1 MVAKGSRTSSQK
13 RAGVRK
19 ILKRPAGKFKPFPAP
34 KRGKGRAALKRPA
47 VKKTK
52 AWENVPYTRQPA
64 EVDPTGLRM
73 DRHVWKRSMVDLLK
87 ASDKEIINM
96 LLQDG
101 LLTSWEG
108 KLCPRCG
115 EGTLSKA
122 KIDVGGVP
130 KHRCNRFRCQVYI
143 NPHHLHPLFTD
154 GNGSGST
161 SLRIQAALLLL
172 KLNKVSHPVIHRLL
186 GINHKSIELM
196 EKKFCDLRKRWVE
209 HQEKGI
215 NFGGGPKWCDV
226 EADETTFD
234 RKDLKALA
242 PDKNLPIVWEQ
253 WCGLVKRGDPK
264 SLVLKRLVP
273 RMSEK
278 RAPGPG
284 AIRKV
289 EWAPLAKTYLQDKQ
303 VILHTD
309 AAKTYKMHIPGVVH
323 DNVIH
328 AKKRV
333 KINGKWRWQN
343 PSYVRI
349 VTHKVPGVKKPIK
362 CKAGTQIIDRAWKFL
377 KDRLPLN
384 QNCKVGSAALRAKLR
399 SAQYEYWHKNDDL
412 WLATGVL
419 CSWEMVK
426 FQLRP

>member
-1 MVAKGSRTSSQK
+1 MT
-13 RAGVRK
+13 
-19 ILKRPAGKFKPFPAP
+19 F
-34 KRGKGRAALKRPA
+34 
-47 VKKTK
+47 
-52 AWENVPYTRQPA
+52 
-64 EVDPTGLRM
+64 
-73 DRHVWKRSMVDLLK
+73 
-87 ASDKEIINM
+87 
-96 LLQDG
+96 
-101 LLTSWEG
+101 
-108 KLCPRCG
+108 
-115 EGTLSKA
+115 
-122 KIDVGGVP
+122 
-130 KHRCNRFRCQVYI
+130 
-143 NPHHLHPLFTD
+143 
-154 GNGSGST
+154 
-161 SLRIQAALLLL
+161 
-172 KLNKVSHPVIHRLL
+172 
-186 GINHKSIELM
+186 
-196 EKKFCDLRKRWVE
+196 E

-253 WCGLVKRGDPK
+253 WRGLVKRGDPK

-278 RAPGPG
+278 CAPGPG

>member
-1 MVAKGSRTSSQK
+1 MHLNTNHRHSSHCRRLSIWGSIPNPCRPLSAAWVAHGTCAFLLCNVPTFQ
-13 RAGVRK
+13 
-19 ILKRPAGKFKPFPAP
+19 PFPC
-34 KRGKGRAALKRPA
+34 
-47 VKKTK
+47 
-52 AWENVPYTRQPA
+52 
-64 EVDPTGLRM
+64 GLR
-73 DRHVWKRSMVDLLK
+73 L
-87 ASDKEIINM
+87 AE
-96 LLQDG
+96 
-101 LLTSWEG
+101 E
-108 KLCPRCG
+108 
-115 EGTLSKA
+115 
-122 KIDVGGVP
+122 
-130 KHRCNRFRCQVYI
+130 
-143 NPHHLHPLFTD
+143 
-154 GNGSGST
+154 
-161 SLRIQAALLLL
+161 
-172 KLNKVSHPVIHRLL
+172 
-186 GINHKSIELM
+186 
-196 EKKFCDLRKRWVE
+196 
-209 HQEKGI
+209 GI

-253 WCGLVKRGDPK
+253 WRGLVKRGDPK

-384 QNCKVGSAALRAKLR
+384 QNCKVGSAALRTKLR

-426 FQLRP
+426 FQLRPWKRHRIAICVKSIAACLTHSPEQCSNKKS

>member
-19 ILKRPAGKFKPFPAP
+19 ILKRPAGKFDPFPAP

-196 EKKFCDLRKRWVE
+196 EKKLCDLRTPGKR
-209 HQEKGI
+209 
-215 NFGGGPKWCDV
+215 
-226 EADETTFD
+226 
-234 RKDLKALA
+234 
-242 PDKNLPIVWEQ
+242 
-253 WCGLVKRGDPK
+253 
-264 SLVLKRLVP
+264 
-273 RMSEK
+273 
-278 RAPGPG
+278 
-284 AIRKV
+284 
-289 EWAPLAKTYLQDKQ
+289 
-303 VILHTD
+303 
-309 AAKTYKMHIPGVVH
+309 
-323 DNVIH
+323 
-328 AKKRV
+328 
-333 KINGKWRWQN
+333 
-343 PSYVRI
+343 
-349 VTHKVPGVKKPIK
+349 
-362 CKAGTQIIDRAWKFL
+362 
-377 KDRLPLN
+377 N
-384 QNCKVGSAALRAKLR
+384 Q
-399 SAQYEYWHKNDDL
+399 L
-412 WLATGVL
+412 W
-419 CSWEMVK
+419 WWPEMV
-426 FQLRP
+426 

>member
-1 MVAKGSRTSSQK
+1 
-13 RAGVRK
+13 
-19 ILKRPAGKFKPFPAP
+19 
-34 KRGKGRAALKRPA
+34 
-47 VKKTK
+47 
-52 AWENVPYTRQPA
+52 
-64 EVDPTGLRM
+64 
-73 DRHVWKRSMVDLLK
+73 MVDLLK

-196 EKKFCDLRKRWVE
+196 EKKLCDLRKRWVE

-253 WCGLVKRGDPK
+253 WCGIVKRGDPK

-289 EWAPLAKTYLQDKQ
+289 ERAPLAKTYLQDKQ

-362 CKAGTQIIDRAWKFL
+362 CKAGSRSLTKL
-377 KDRLPLN
+377 
-384 QNCKVGSAALRAKLR
+384 GSFWRIASLLTRIAKLVLQL
-399 SAQYEYWHKNDDL
+399 SVPSWGPTFGWQP
-412 WLATGVL
+412 L
-419 CSWEMVK
+419 CSAPEKWSSSSSVPEMSSHRHLCQKHCCLPYTFTWAVFK
-426 FQLRP
+426 QKELGDNHQKPPVHSMFEHWSFINVFRKTTC

>member
-1 MVAKGSRTSSQK
+1 MLAHSTTLSYDVFCSHFWSPNPRLVSLLSLDIMVAKGSRTSSQK

-19 ILKRPAGKFKPFPAP
+19 ILKRPAGKFNPFPAP

-52 AWENVPYTRQPA
+52 AWENVPYTRQAA

-196 EKKFCDLRKRWVE
+196 EKKLCDLRKRWVE

-278 RAPGPG
+278 CAPGPG

-309 AAKTYKMHIPGVVH
+309 AAKTLKRAVIPQ
-323 DNVIH
+323 
-328 AKKRV
+328 
-333 KINGKWRWQN
+333 NGWN
-343 PSYVRI
+343 PKDQIEFCLLNAPCARFWLVDVR
-349 VTHKVPGVKKPIK
+349 KVPENCRESPGLAANLWGSPTWV
-362 CKAGTQIIDRAWKFL
+362 WKF
-377 KDRLPLN
+377 
-384 QNCKVGSAALRAKLR
+384 SARVQQKR
-399 SAQYEYWHKNDDL
+399 
-412 WLATGVL
+412 
-419 CSWEMVK
+419 
-426 FQLRP
+426 